1 MGNKKAVWCVQTAS
15 EQKKGGAYLC
25 ESKLILRF
33 CKSLITKHSHE
44 DTGIKAKNS
53 VLKQAKMVSILA
65 ESVSHGL
72 KPSIILIEIKSNF

>member
-1 MGNKKAVWCVQTAS
+1 MTA
-15 EQKKGGAYLC
+15 KD
-25 ESKLILRF
+25 
-33 CKSLITKHSHE
+33 SHE
-44 DTGIKAKNS
+44 DTGIQLKNS